1 MDSRSGGI
9 PERSKGTDCKSVG
22 SAFAGSNPAP
32 ATLLVRFSID
42 GQQTPGAVRVIPHGE
57 LDVATAPQLTA
68 ALDAAHGQRQRVL
81 LDLFD
86 VDFID
91 SSGITAVFLAW
102 QHSRREGW
110 AFGMTNGNDK
120 VMDVFEAVGLVDVL
134 PFV

>member
-1 MDSRSGGI
+1 M
-9 PERSKGTDCKSVG
+9 
-22 SAFAGSNPAP
+22 
-32 ATLLVRFSID
+32 
-42 GQQTPGAVRVIPHGE
+42 RVVPHGE
-57 LDVATAPQLTA
+57 LDVATAPQLTQ
-68 ALDAAHGQRQRVL
+68 ALDDAHQHRERVL
-81 LDLFD
+81 LDLMD

-110 AFGMTNGNDK
+110 AFGMTKGNEQ